1 MALSSSTLVAVAL
14 TLGLLA
20 LPSAKKAW
28 TSTIYAF
35 FDGEVG
41 IEYRNGKTHHVFTC
55 AARGCAHKIFRNQS
69 TQDRN
74 STTNL
79 RKHALKCWGEENVKA
94 AAEVASLDHA
104 RRLLKKNA
112 GTKNQKLTDIFR
124 HHAATGGES
133 FSHVPLEKHEVRAEH
148 VRWVSESLRPFAI
161 TKDRGYR
168 RLMKS
173 GRPLAFI
180 PSPSTIAR
188 DVKLVRL

>member
-1 MALSSSTLVAVAL
+1 
-14 TLGLLA
+14 
-20 LPSAKKAW
+20 KAW

-133 FSHVPLEKHEVRAEH
+133 FSHVPLEKHEVRCVSLISDLHHAHTFSNYSAEH